1 MTTAG
6 GSTATAEV
14 VAGTR
19 DAVASTVTVSVDVST
34 VVVVPESLSLPHAV
48 IISADIAVN
57 ATPAA

>member
-6 GSTATAEV
+6 GSATAEV

-48 IISADIAVN
+48 IVSAEIAVN
-57 ATPAA
+57 ASTAA